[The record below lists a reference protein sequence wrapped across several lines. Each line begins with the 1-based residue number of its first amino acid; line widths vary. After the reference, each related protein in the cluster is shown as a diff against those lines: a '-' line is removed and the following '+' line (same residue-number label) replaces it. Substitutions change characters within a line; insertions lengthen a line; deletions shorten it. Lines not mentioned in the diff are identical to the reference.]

1 MGESELDYR
10 RYFSASSSLSPHP
23 DDGHSRRSSCA
34 IKHSLRRLLALASNR
49 CSEFHVISL
58 LFFYFSSHPSTAIN
72 ALMLVLFADIPATV
86 VASLKERRRCCFVLT
101 AVTCRLEEANDF
113 QRRHFHYDR
122 FIINFSLLKKLFF
135 YYLHKFRRDSH
146 SRRVAAR
153 TDVGK
158 KGKSCS
164 LPREKAEF
172 LNGNV
177 N

>member
-1 MGESELDYR
+1 MSRWMWSYGPGVYVEATTNVYLICFRLGWKSIDYRDTKFKRFMGESELDYR

-34 IKHSLRRLLALASNR
+34 IKHSLRRLLASNR
-49 CSEFHVISL
+49 CSDFHVISL

-122 FIINFSLLKKLFF
+122 FIINFSLLKKLF
-135 YYLHKFRRDSH
+135 LLS
-146 SRRVAAR
+146 A
-153 TDVGK
+153 
-158 KGKSCS
+158 
-164 LPREKAEF
+164 
-172 LNGNV
+172 
-177 N
+177 